1 MAAYAFNPN
10 TWKAEVGRYLWVE
23 TSWEFQENFKKKKR
37 KRIEGS
43 KGKEKM
49 LATNSYSI
57 ILISK
62 THIMEKE
69 NHSLASYPLIP
80 APLHLHTL
88 CNYFKI

>member
-1 MAAYAFNPN
+1 M
-10 TWKAEVGRYLWVE
+10 GRGQLGVLGKPKH
-23 TSWEFQENFKKKKR
+23 TKTLSAKKQEKNWG
-37 KRIEGS
+37 GS
-43 KGKEKM
+43 KVKEKL

-62 THIMEKE
+62 THKMEKE

-80 APLHLHTL
+80 YPLDLHTL